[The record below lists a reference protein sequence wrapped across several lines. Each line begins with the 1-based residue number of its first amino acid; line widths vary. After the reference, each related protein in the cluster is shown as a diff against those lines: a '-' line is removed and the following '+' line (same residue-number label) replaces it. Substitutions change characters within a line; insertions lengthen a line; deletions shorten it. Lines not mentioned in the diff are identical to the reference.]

1 MKKNQI
7 RKSIVKALAKK
18 MPDGQNK
25 QPSEIKSEAIPL
37 DKAEQMQ
44 LLDDE
49 LRDMV
54 RSIITT
60 VRPYVDAARIRQMF
74 FDHTPSIPNGSRM
87 QEVTQKAR
95 DKFNGA
101 VQLIMGQWTDYEDRI
116 SKEEYEEIVSDELRK
131 QVVEIEPVIK
141 RCDPCR

>member
-1 MKKNQI
+1 
-7 RKSIVKALAKK
+7 
-18 MPDGQNK
+18 
-25 QPSEIKSEAIPL
+25 
-37 DKAEQMQ
+37 
-44 LLDDE
+44 
-49 LRDMV
+49 MV

-74 FDHTPSIPNGSRM
+74 YDHTPSIPNGSRM

-101 VQLIMGQWTDYEDRI
+101 VQMIMGQWTDYEDRI